1 MKVKGA
7 FFMRQRLPALVLVFM
22 APLVAELLA
31 GTTPLGQPLVLAF
44 LLPIYLPLY
53 GAGAL
58 LIRELVGRSGRGWA
72 SILLLGAAYGLI
84 EEGFASQSL
93 FNPTLYH
100 AAEWGARILDI
111 NGVFTESVLIVHAVW
126 SAAIPILLTEL
137 LFPDQCA
144 TPYLGRFGLVVT
156 SICYAL
162 GVALLWLIARVSFAA
177 GYEAPLLLPG
187 LALLTALVL
196 AMIAL
201 VVLPKK
207 LPRPKLR
214 INAPHPWAVFL
225 VISISGLIWQGVCWS
240 LWHIQPLFSAW
251 PLVLVPAL
259 GSLLIAGGVA
269 WLVGRWSQA
278 QDWSTLHL
286 LALASGAVI
295 CHILIGQLVLAN
307 TTSDR
312 IGLAVLG
319 LAMVSLLAWLAMR
332 IRRRVSPVDLPAK
345 VA

>member
-1 MKVKGA
+1 
-7 FFMRQRLPALVLVFM
+7 M

-31 GTTPLGQPLVLAF
+31 GSTPLGQPLVLAF

-58 LIRELVGRSGRGWA
+58 LIRELVRRSGRGWA

-100 AAEWGARILDI
+100 AAEWGARVLGI

-137 LFPDQCA
+137 LFPDRRT

-162 GVALLWLIARVSFAA
+162 GVALLLLITSVSFAA
-177 GYEAPLLLPG
+177 GYEAPPLLPG

-196 AMIAL
+196 AVIAL

-207 LPRPKLR
+207 LHRPKLR

-225 VISISGLIWQGVCWS
+225 VISTSGLIWQGVCLS
-240 LWHIQPLFSAW
+240 LWHMQPLFSAW

-259 GSLLIAGGVA
+259 GSLLIAGGAA

-295 CHILIGQLVLAN
+295 CHILIGLLLLAN
-307 TTSDR
+307 TTADR

-319 LAMVSLLAWLAMR
+319 LAMVGLLAWLAMR

-345 VA
+345 AT